1 MSNTGLVRYN
11 MRTVVQATP
20 GAIITLPSLFE
31 GRDHREEIFG
41 PVISVIKYQTVKEA
55 IALANDSDYG
65 LSAGVWTEDV
75 AGAQDVA
82 RALKAGSVW
91 INDWHMMRADAPFG
105 GYKQSGYGR
114 EMGRY
119 SLGSYLETKAVSTA
133 FERDTNKKAMH
144 NLVHKHIA

>member
-1 MSNTGLVRYN
+1 MKV
-11 MRTVVQATP
+11 A
-20 GAIITLPSLFE
+20 
-31 GRDHREEIFG
+31 REEIFG

-114 EMGRY
+114 EMGRH